1 MLVVISN
8 KFIAV
13 AQFSSVTSATKA
25 DCEPAPENNKQKKQV
40 YLKHPPVSFGDPHLQ
55 GIGICHT
62 SLCPFTSLIYICDRP
77 ETLSLSFTVF
87 LPDGQ
92 ELLGGKLHI

>member
-1 MLVVISN
+1 MVISN

-25 DCEPAPENNKQKKQV
+25 DCEPAPENNEQEQV
-40 YLKHPPVSFGDPHLQ
+40 YLKHPHVSFIDPHLQ

-62 SLCPFTSLIYICDRP
+62 STSPFTSRIYICDRP
-77 ETLSLSFTVF
+77 ESRSLSLIVV

-92 ELLGGKLHI
+92 ELRGGKLHA